1 MFIITLKGHQ
11 YISVKYGTWASLVA
25 QTVKNLLA
33 MWEAWVRS
41 LSWEYPLKEHVAIH
55 SSILTWKIPWTEEL
69 GSNQEVAE
77 LDTTEQLSTHT

>member
-11 YISVKYGTWASLVA
+11 YVSVKYGTWASLVA

-55 SSILTWKIPWTEEL
+55 SSILTWKIPIDRAAWLATVHRVMKSWT
-69 GSNQEVAE
+69 
-77 LDTTEQLSTHT
+77 QLSD